1 MQLRKKTLNKLA
13 SILVLNF
20 FLVGCATVTPN
31 KIQDDKSSYD
41 ATTPK
46 QYDKDNGGLI
56 SFVGDDALITRQARE
71 RYNNL
76 IKMYRIKFKKE
87 KAIDLVE
94 DSGVKPYKDNF
105 GNELFLISSEHL
117 VYFGV
122 LNSWLKEKVPA
133 DNIID
138 KTIDKINN

>member
-1 MQLRKKTLNKLA
+1 
-13 SILVLNF
+13 
-20 FLVGCATVTPN
+20 VTPN

-87 KAIDLVE
+87 KAIDLSE
-94 DSGVKPYKDNF
+94 DSGITLYKDNF
-105 GNELFLISSEHL
+105 A
-117 VYFGV
+117 
-122 LNSWLKEKVPA
+122 P
-133 DNIID
+133 D
-138 KTIDKINN
+138 

>member
-1 MQLRKKTLNKLA
+1 LKKFA
-13 SILVLNF
+13 SVLVLNF
-20 FLVGCATVTPN
+20 FLIGCATVTPN
-31 KIQDDKSSYD
+31 KIEDDKSSYD

-56 SFVGDDALITRQARE
+56 SFLGDDALITRQARE

-76 IKMYRIKFKKE
+76 IGMYKIKFKKE
-87 KAIDLVE
+87 KAIELKI
-94 DSGVKPYKDNF
+94 DSGIKLYKDNF
-105 GNELFLISSEHL
+105 GNELYLIDSEHL

-122 LNSWLKEKVPA
+122 LNSWLKEKVPQ
-133 DNIID
+133 DNILD

>member
-1 MQLRKKTLNKLA
+1 LNKLA
-13 SILVLNF
+13 SILALNF
-20 FLVGCATVTPN
+20 LFIGCATVTPD

-56 SFVGDDALITRQARE
+56 SFLGDDALITRQARE

-87 KAIDLVE
+87 KAIELNE
-94 DSGVKPYKDNF
+94 DSGIKPYKDNF
-105 GNELFLISSEHL
+105 GNELFLIDSEHL

-122 LNSWLKEKVPA
+122 LNSWLKEKVSQ
-133 DNIID
+133 DNILD

>member
-1 MQLRKKTLNKLA
+1 M
-13 SILVLNF
+13 
-20 FLVGCATVTPN
+20 TPN

-56 SFVGDDALITRQARE
+56 SFVGDDALITSQARA

-87 KAIDLVE
+87 KAIDLTE
-94 DSGVKPYKDNF
+94 DAGITPYKDNF

-122 LNSWLKEKVPA
+122 MNSWLKEKVPQ

>member
-1 MQLRKKTLNKLA
+1 MKKLA
-13 SILVLNF
+13 SVLALNF
-20 FLVGCATVTPN
+20 IFIGCATVTPN

-56 SFVGDDALITRQARE
+56 SFLGDNALITRQARE

-87 KAIDLVE
+87 KAIDLNE
-94 DSGVKPYKDNF
+94 DSGVKSYKDNF
-105 GNELFLISSEHL
+105 GNELFLIDSEHL

>member
-1 MQLRKKTLNKLA
+1 LNKLA

-94 DSGVKPYKDNF
+94 DSGIKPYKDNF
-105 GNELFLISSEHL
+105 GNQLFPISSEHL

-122 LNSWLKEKVPA
+122 MNSWLKEKVPV
-133 DNIID
+133 DNILD

>member
-1 MQLRKKTLNKLA
+1 LKKLA
-13 SILVLNF
+13 SILALNF
-20 FLVGCATVTPN
+20 LFIGCATVTPD

-87 KAIDLVE
+87 KAIDLIE
-94 DSGVKPYKDNF
+94 DSGIKPYKDNF
-105 GNELFLISSEHL
+105 ANELFLIDSEHL

-122 LNSWLKEKVPA
+122 LNSWLKEKVSQ
-133 DNIID
+133 DNILD

>member
-1 MQLRKKTLNKLA
+1 MKKLA
-13 SILVLNF
+13 SILALNF
-20 FLVGCATVTPN
+20 LLVGCVTVTPN

-56 SFVGDDALITRQARE
+56 SFIGDDALITRQARE

-87 KAIDLVE
+87 KAIDLTE
-94 DSGVKPYKDNF
+94 DAGITPYKDNF

-122 LNSWLKEKVPA
+122 MNSWLKEKVPQ
-133 DNIID
+133 DNILD

>member
-1 MQLRKKTLNKLA
+1 MNKLA

-87 KAIDLVE
+87 KAIDLTE
-94 DSGVKPYKDNF
+94 DAGITPYKDNF

-122 LNSWLKEKVPA
+122 MNSWLKEKVPQ
-133 DNIID
+133 DNILD

>member
-1 MQLRKKTLNKLA
+1 MKKLA
-13 SILVLNF
+13 SILALNF
-20 FLVGCATVTPN
+20 IFIGCATVTPN
-31 KIQDDKSSYD
+31 KIQDNKSSYD

-94 DSGVKPYKDNF
+94 DSGVKLYKDNF
-105 GNELFLISSEHL
+105 GNELFLIDSEHL

-122 LNSWLKEKVPA
+122 MNSWLKEKVSQ
-133 DNIID
+133 DSVID
-138 KTIDKINN
+138 KTIDRINN

>member
-1 MQLRKKTLNKLA
+1 MNKLA

-56 SFVGDDALITRQARE
+56 SFIGDDALITRQARE

-122 LNSWLKEKVPA
+122 MNSWLKEKVSQ
-133 DNIID
+133 DNIVDKVID
-138 KTIDKINN
+138 KVNN

>member
-1 MQLRKKTLNKLA
+1 MNKLA

-87 KAIDLVE
+87 KAIDLNE
-94 DSGVKPYKDNF
+94 DSGVKSYKDNF
-105 GNELFLISSEHL
+105 GNELFLIDSEHL

-122 LNSWLKEKVPA
+122 LNSWLKEKVPQ
-133 DNIID
+133 DNILD
-138 KTIDKINN
+138 KTIDKINY

>member
-1 MQLRKKTLNKLA
+1 LKKFVSA
-13 SILVLNF
+13 LVLN
-20 FLVGCATVTPN
+20 LILISCATITPN

-56 SFVGDDALITRQARE
+56 SFFTDDALITSQARE

-76 IKMYRIKFKKE
+76 IEMYKIKFKKE
-87 KAIDLVE
+87 KAIELKT
-94 DSGVKPYKDNF
+94 DSGIKPYKDNF
-105 GNELFLISSEHL
+105 GNELYLIDSEHL

-122 LNSWLKEKVPA
+122 LNSWLKEKVPQ

>member
-1 MQLRKKTLNKLA
+1 LKKFVSA
-13 SILVLNF
+13 LVLN
-20 FLVGCATVTPN
+20 LILIGCATVTPN
-31 KIQDDKSSYD
+31 KIEDDKSSYD

-46 QYDKDNGGLI
+46 QYQKDNGGLI
-56 SFVGDDALITRQARE
+56 SFIGDDALITSQARE

-76 IKMYRIKFKKE
+76 ISMYKIKFKKE
-87 KAIDLVE
+87 KAIELKT
-94 DSGVKPYKDNF
+94 DSGIKPYKDTFSNQ
-105 GNELFLISSEHL
+105 LYIIDSEHL

-122 LNSWLKEKVPA
+122 MNSWLKEKVPQ

>member
-1 MQLRKKTLNKLA
+1 MKKFVSA
-13 SILVLNF
+13 LVLNV
-20 FLVGCATVTPN
+20 FLIGCATVTPN

-56 SFVGDDALITRQARE
+56 SFIGDDALITSRARE

-76 IKMYRIKFKKE
+76 IEMYKIKFKKE
-87 KAIDLVE
+87 KAIELKI
-94 DSGVKPYKDNF
+94 DSGIKPYKDNF
-105 GNELFLISSEHL
+105 NNDLYLIDSEHL

-122 LNSWLKEKVPA
+122 LNSWLKEKAPQ

>member
-1 MQLRKKTLNKLA
+1 MKKFA
-13 SILVLNF
+13 SVLVLNIL
-20 FLVGCATVTPN
+20 LVGCATVTPN

-46 QYDKDNGGLI
+46 QYNKDNGGLI

-76 IKMYRIKFKKE
+76 IEMYKIKFKKE
-87 KAIDLVE
+87 KAIQLKA
-94 DSGVKPYKDNF
+94 DSGIKPYKDTF
-105 GNELFLISSEHL
+105 GNELYLIDSEHL

-138 KTIDKINN
+138 KTIDQINN

>member
-1 MQLRKKTLNKLA
+1 LKKLA
-13 SILVLNF
+13 SILALNF
-20 FLVGCATVTPN
+20 LFISCATVTPN

-56 SFVGDDALITRQARE
+56 CFVGDDALITRQARE

-76 IKMYRIKFKKE
+76 ITMYRIKFKKE
-87 KAIDLVE
+87 KAIDLKE
-94 DSGVKPYKDNF
+94 DSGIKSYKDNF
-105 GNELFLISSEHL
+105 GNELYLIDSEYL

-122 LNSWLKEKVPA
+122 LNSWLKEKVPQ
-133 DNIID
+133 DNILD

>member
-1 MQLRKKTLNKLA
+1 MNKLA

-87 KAIDLVE
+87 KAIDLTE
-94 DSGVKPYKDNF
+94 DSGIKTYKDNF

-122 LNSWLKEKVPA
+122 MNSWLKEKVSQ

-138 KTIDKINN
+138 KALDKVN

>member
-1 MQLRKKTLNKLA
+1 MKKLA
-13 SILVLNF
+13 SILALNF
-20 FLVGCATVTPN
+20 LFIGCATVTPN

-94 DSGVKPYKDNF
+94 DSGIKPYKDNF
-105 GNELFLISSEHL
+105 ANELYLIDSEHL

-122 LNSWLKEKVPA
+122 LNSWLKEKVSQ

-138 KTIDKINN
+138 KALDKVN

>member
-1 MQLRKKTLNKLA
+1 MNKLV

-76 IKMYRIKFKKE
+76 ISMYRIKFKKE
-87 KAIDLVE
+87 KAIELKE
-94 DSGVKPYKDNF
+94 DAGITPYKDNF

-122 LNSWLKEKVPA
+122 MNSWLKEKVPA

>member
-1 MQLRKKTLNKLA
+1 M
-13 SILVLNF
+13 
-20 FLVGCATVTPN
+20 TPN

-56 SFVGDDALITRQARE
+56 SFVGDDALITLQARE

-87 KAIDLVE
+87 KAIDLTE
-94 DSGVKPYKDNF
+94 DAGITSYKDNF

-122 LNSWLKEKVPA
+122 MNSWLKEKVSQ
-133 DNIID
+133 DSVID
-138 KTIDKINN
+138 KTIDRINN

>member
-1 MQLRKKTLNKLA
+1 LNRLA

-20 FLVGCATVTPN
+20 VLVGCATVTPN

-87 KAIDLVE
+87 KAIDLIE
-94 DSGVKPYKDNF
+94 DAGITPYKDNF
-105 GNELFLISSEHL
+105 GNELFLISSENL

-122 LNSWLKEKVPA
+122 MNSWLKEKVPQ
-133 DNIID
+133 DNILD

>member
-1 MQLRKKTLNKLA
+1 MNKLA

-20 FLVGCATVTPN
+20 LLVGCATVTPN

-87 KAIDLVE
+87 KAIDLTE
-94 DSGVKPYKDNF
+94 DAGITSYKDNF

-122 LNSWLKEKVPA
+122 MNSWLKEKVPQ
-133 DNIID
+133 DNILD

>member
-1 MQLRKKTLNKLA
+1 LKKFVNV
-13 SILVLNF
+13 LVLNC
-20 FLVGCATVTPN
+20 LLIGCATVTPN
-31 KIQDDKSSYD
+31 KIEDDKSSYD
-41 ATTPK
+41 ASTPK

-56 SFVGDDALITRQARE
+56 SFIGDDALITNQARA

-76 IKMYRIKFKKE
+76 ISMYKIKFKKE
-87 KAIDLVE
+87 KAIELKE
-94 DSGVKPYKDNF
+94 DSGIKPYKDNF
-105 GNELFLISSEHL
+105 GNELYLIDSEHL

>member
-1 MQLRKKTLNKLA
+1 MKKFV
-13 SILVLNF
+13 SVLVLN
-20 FLVGCATVTPN
+20 LLLIGCATVTPN

-56 SFVGDDALITRQARE
+56 SFVGDDALITKQARD

-76 IKMYRIKFKKE
+76 VEMYKIKFKKE
-87 KAIDLVE
+87 KAIELKI
-94 DSGVKPYKDNF
+94 DSGIKPYKDNF
-105 GNELFLISSEHL
+105 NNELYLIDSEHL

-122 LNSWLKEKVPA
+122 LNSWLKEKVPQ

>member
-1 MQLRKKTLNKLA
+1 LKKLA
-13 SILVLNF
+13 SILALNF
-20 FLVGCATVTPN
+20 LLVGCVTVTPN

-56 SFVGDDALITRQARE
+56 SFIGDDALITRQARE

-87 KAIDLVE
+87 KAIDLNE
-94 DSGVKPYKDNF
+94 DSGVKSYKDNF
-105 GNELFLISSEHL
+105 GNELFLIDSEHL

-122 LNSWLKEKVPA
+122 LNSWIKEKVPS

>member
-1 MQLRKKTLNKLA
+1 MKKFA
-13 SILVLNF
+13 SVLVLN
-20 FLVGCATVTPN
+20 LLLIGCATVTPN
-31 KIQDDKSSYD
+31 KIEDDKSSYD

-56 SFVGDDALITRQARE
+56 SFIGDSALITSQARE

-76 IKMYRIKFKKE
+76 IGMYKVKFKKE
-87 KAIDLVE
+87 KAIELKI
-94 DSGVKPYKDNF
+94 DSGIKPYKDTFN
-105 GNELFLISSEHL
+105 NDLYLIDSEHL

-122 LNSWLKEKVPA
+122 LNSWLKEKVPQ

-138 KTIDKINN
+138 KVIDKVN

>member
-1 MQLRKKTLNKLA
+1 MNKFA

-20 FLVGCATVTPN
+20 FLVGCATITPD
-31 KIQDDKSSYD
+31 KIEDSTASYD
-41 ATTPK
+41 ASTPSN
-46 QYDKDNGGLI
+46 YNKDNGGL
-56 SFVGDDALITRQARE
+56 VALLDNGAVITASAKD

-76 IKMYRIKFKKE
+76 IKMYKIKFKKE
-87 KAIDLVE
+87 KAIELVE
-94 DSGVKPYKDNF
+94 DAGIKPYKDRY
-105 GNELFLISSEHL
+105 GNDLFLIDNEHL

-122 LNSWLKEKVPA
+122 MNSWLKEKVPA

>member
-1 MQLRKKTLNKLA
+1 MNKLA

-20 FLVGCATVTPN
+20 LFVGCATVTPN

-56 SFVGDDALITRQARE
+56 SFIGEDALITHQARE

-94 DSGVKPYKDNF
+94 DSGITPYKDNF

-122 LNSWLKEKVPA
+122 MNSWLKEKVPQ

-138 KTIDKINN
+138 KTLDKINN

>member
-1 MQLRKKTLNKLA
+1 MKKFV

-20 FLVGCATVTPN
+20 LIVGCATITPD
-31 KIQDDKSSYD
+31 KIQDNTASYD
-41 ATTPK
+41 ASTPSN
-46 QYDKDNGGLI
+46 YNKDNGGL
-56 SFVGDDALITRQARE
+56 VALLDNGAVITPQARE

-76 IKMYRIKFKKE
+76 IKMYRVKFKKE
-87 KAIDLVE
+87 KAIELVE
-94 DSGVKPYKDNF
+94 NAGIQPYKDRY
-105 GNELFLISSEHL
+105 GNDLFLINNEHL

-122 LNSWLKEKVPA
+122 MNSWLKEKVPA